1 MTVIPAYVL
10 NSVGFCEPNVKTN
23 VKINPARLGRAE
35 GAPGAAAPGAQR
47 EDNVESQRAQVGAR
61 MEVTAA
67 ASCQNGRSKVNR
79 VGGYKMA
86 TRLPIRLKA

>member
-1 MTVIPAYVL
+1 MFLTLLAFY
-10 NSVGFCEPNVKTN
+10 EPNVKTN
-23 VKINPARLGRAE
+23 VKHDWVRAE
-35 GAPGAAAPGAQR
+35 GAPGAAAPGALH
-47 EDNVESQRAQVGAR
+47 EDNMESQRAQIGAR

-67 ASCQNGRSKVNR
+67 ASCQSGRSKVTR